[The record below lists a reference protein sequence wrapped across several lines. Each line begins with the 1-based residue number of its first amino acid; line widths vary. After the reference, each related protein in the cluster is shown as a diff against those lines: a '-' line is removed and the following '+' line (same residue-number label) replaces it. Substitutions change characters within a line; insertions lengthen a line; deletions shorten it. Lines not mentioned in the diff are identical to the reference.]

1 LINHFGRGPNQ
12 KKGGGNFRYIIKK
25 HAFGGEISLVLYLKT
40 LNSAIET
47 SCVMKYL
54 EDED

>member
-1 LINHFGRGPNQ
+1 MINHFGRGPNQ

-25 HAFGGEISLVLYLKT
+25 HAFGQEISLVLYLKT